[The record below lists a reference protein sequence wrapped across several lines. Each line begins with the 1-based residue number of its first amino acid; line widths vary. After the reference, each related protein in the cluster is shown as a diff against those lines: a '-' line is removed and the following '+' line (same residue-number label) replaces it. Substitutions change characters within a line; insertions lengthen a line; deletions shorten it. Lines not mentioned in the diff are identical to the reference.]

1 MKNAKFFL
9 APVIICLV
17 GISCTENQS
26 VEVERDS
33 AGALSGDVY
42 RNDRVGWTMRIPD
55 GWNVMSKETTDEV
68 YSKANQ
74 IAEDSGG
81 LEMGGSKTLLNF
93 KRDFGNDSFLSV
105 TQSWKGMGLIVAPDS
120 FEFLKS
126 QKDALENIMRSQG
139 VTVDFT
145 LNKEET
151 IDRKTF
157 KRFDATASNG
167 VSQTYYFALQD
178 KFFFCAILTYTSNS
192 SKEELFE
199 AWQSSRFDR

>member
-1 MKNAKFFL
+1 
-9 APVIICLV
+9 
-17 GISCTENQS
+17 
-26 VEVERDS
+26 
-33 AGALSGDVY
+33 
-42 RNDRVGWTMRIPD
+42 MRIPD

-81 LEMGGSKTLLNF
+81 FEMGGSKTLLNL

-120 FEFLKS
+120 SEFLKG
-126 QKDALENIMRSQG
+126 QKYAFENMMRSQG

-145 LNKEET
+145 SNREET

-157 KRFDATASNG
+157 KRFVTASNG

-178 KFFFCAILTYTSNS
+178 KYYFCAILTYTSNS